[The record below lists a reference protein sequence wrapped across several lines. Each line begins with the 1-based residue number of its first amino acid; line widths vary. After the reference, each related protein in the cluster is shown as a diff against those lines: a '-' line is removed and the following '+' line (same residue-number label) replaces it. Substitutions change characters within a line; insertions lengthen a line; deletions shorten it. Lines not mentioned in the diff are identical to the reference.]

1 MELMNLQK
9 LKEIVKSML
18 NFEIMFIIRPDLT
31 EREVHNKLFDV
42 RSCIAGSGGK
52 VIKEDVWGTRNL
64 AYEIDG
70 YYKGIYCLTSFD
82 ADNSVINILDK
93 KIREDK
99 DIMRHM
105 IIQKSS

>member
-1 MELMNLQK
+1 M
-9 LKEIVKSML
+9 VKSVL